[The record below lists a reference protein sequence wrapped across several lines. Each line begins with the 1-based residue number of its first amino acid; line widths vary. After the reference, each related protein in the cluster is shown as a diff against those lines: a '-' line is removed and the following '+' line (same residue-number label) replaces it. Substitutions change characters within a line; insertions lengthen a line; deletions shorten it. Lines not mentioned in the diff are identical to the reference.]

1 MAVSHCK
8 EWENDPVEK
17 EQTSAH
23 PLVHLKKIINLAY
36 PYLDCAC
43 SKEDSGPGS
52 GFEAMGRVLDTAFSS
67 CPAPGC
73 AAAAGRAE
81 SIWRNT
87 GLCLWVPA
95 SAVQSM
101 S

>member
-1 MAVSHCK
+1 MSHCK
-8 EWENDPVEK
+8 EWGNDPVEK

-23 PLVHLKKIINLAY
+23 PPVHLRKIINLAY

-43 SKEDSGPGS
+43 YKGDPGPGC
-52 GFEAMGRVLDTAFSS
+52 GFAAMGKVVGTASPG
-67 CPAPGC
+67 CAAPGC

-81 SIWRNT
+81 SIWRDT
-87 GLCLWVPA
+87 GLCLLVPA
-95 SAVQSM
+95 SAVQST